1 MQSRVNSS
9 KLEATVKVPETT
21 LNTVL
26 TFRTKIQTTELF
38 QVSFLIRLMD
48 TLGMER
54 EKAIT
59 TEVRHHVKEEEKRE
73 KGKEKA
79 EGV

>member
-9 KLEATVKVPETT
+9 KLEATVKVPVTT

-26 TFRTKIQTTELF
+26 RFRTKIQTTELF
-38 QVSFLIRLMD
+38 QVSFLIRLID
-48 TLGMER
+48 TLGREK

-59 TEVRHHVKEEEKRE
+59 TEVRHHEKERT
-73 KGKEKA
+73 
-79 EGV
+79 

>member
-38 QVSFLIRLMD
+38 HVSFPSRLID
-48 TLGMER
+48 TLGMDR

-59 TEVRHHVKEEEKRE
+59 TEVRHHVKEEEKR
-73 KGKEKA
+73 
-79 EGV
+79 

>member
-26 TFRTKIQTTELF
+26 TFRTKIQTAELF

-59 TEVRHHVKEEEKRE
+59 TEVRHHVKEKEKR
-73 KGKEKA
+73 
-79 EGV
+79 

>member
-59 TEVRHHVKEEEKRE
+59 TEVRHHVKEEEKR
-73 KGKEKA
+73 
-79 EGV
+79 

>member
-26 TFRTKIQTTELF
+26 TFRTKIQTKELF
-38 QVSFLIRLMD
+38 HVSFHSRLID
-48 TLGMER
+48 TLEIER
-54 EKAIT
+54 EKAIK
-59 TEVRHHVKEEEKRE
+59 TEVRHHVKQKEKR
-73 KGKEKA
+73 
-79 EGV
+79 